1 MQAGNALRLR
11 TSGGDFGDRQG
22 RCIRCQH
29 GIGSHPL
36 LELAKQG
43 TLGRDVLDDG
53 LDHNPRSCALIAGA
67 DRFQAAEHILL
78 YLGGHVPFRHQPFET
93 FVDRG
98 DGLLYRV
105 AV

>member
-11 TSGGDFGDRQG
+11 ASGGNFGDRQG

-43 TLGRDVLDDG
+43 ALGRDVLDDG
-53 LDHNPRSCALIAGA
+53 LDHDPRSCALIVGA
-67 DRFQAAEHILL
+67 DRFQAAEHTLL
-78 YLGGHVPFRHQPFET
+78 CLGGHPPFRHQPFEA

-98 DGLLYRV
+98 DGLLYRA